1 MENFFDQIGLILACS
16 SNQFLP
22 LRLDERKDCEF
33 ALPFHYQGEASSRSL
48 MRKKFS
54 AHRRRLLLLSLDYG
68 DDDDDDESLMRQVL
82 AMSQIEYVETLKKQ
96 QEHAPNSSDP
106 DQPSS
111 SSNTDFL

>member
-1 MENFFDQIGLILACS
+1 MNLPYRFIIKVKLQVCYS
-16 SNQFLP
+16 SIN
-22 LRLDERKDCEF
+22 DGEEKKRKV
-33 ALPFHYQGEASSRSL
+33 ST
-48 MRKKFS
+48 
-54 AHRRRLLLLSLDYG
+54 RRFLSLDYD

-96 QEHAPNSSDP
+96 QEQASKSSDP